1 MEHTTPSTWLY
12 WIDKAPA
19 DKAIMDAI
27 TRAMMGNHVFLDE
40 VRDLEMDWGVYAKR
54 MRNVVKAERAFLD
67 AGGHFGGWK
76 EGYFL
81 EPAGDANLMAAFID
95 AQTFLRLEA
104 LRLLDAMSA
113 ARVAKA
119 EKAARKAAE
128 AAEKAAIKAA
138 KAAEAEAER
147 LAKAAKDAG

>member
-19 DKAIMDAI
+19 DKAIMAEI
-27 TRAMMGNHVFLDE
+27 NRAMMGNHVFLDE
-40 VRDLEMDWGVYAKR
+40 VRDLEMDCGVYARR
-54 MRNVVKAERAFLD
+54 MRDVVTAERAFLD

-76 EGYFL
+76 DGYFI
-81 EPAGDANLMAAFID
+81 EPAGDGNLMRAFID

-104 LRLLDAMSA
+104 LRLLDARAA

-128 AAEKAAIKAA
+128 AAEKAILKAA
-138 KAAEAEAER
+138 REAEAHAAR
-147 LAKAAKDAG
+147 MKSAKM